1 MPLRALYIDFDSYF
15 ASVEQQLRPQLR
27 GKPVAVLPVITD
39 TTCCI
44 AASYEAKGFGIKT
57 GTLVREAKRLCPEL
71 QLVEARPAVYVNYH
85 QQLVKTVESCA
96 HVEKVLSIDEMYC
109 ELLGLDQRPDQAL
122 KLARQIKN
130 TIAGEVGAELRCSI
144 GIAPNVFLAK
154 TASDLQ
160 KPDGLTAIEEKD
172 LPDCLFS
179 LKLRDLCGIGANM
192 EKRLDALGIRSV
204 EALCKA
210 GKAVLRRAW
219 GGIGGERMHARLRGE
234 WVTDLPSDR
243 ASVGHSHVLP
253 PASRSHRT
261 AYSVLHHL
269 LQKAAMRLRNY
280 GLIAGALQV
289 QVKWVSGSSWKNHVR
304 FDPTQDTLRL
314 LNALKILWAGYPA
327 ELKAVP
333 LMVSITLYEL
343 DEQLNQSRSL
353 FDNIEARN
361 KLNATIDR
369 LNLHYG
375 KNTVYFGGAH
385 PVLRSAP
392 MRIAFN
398 HIPDPVIEG
407 DE

>member
-1 MPLRALYIDFDSYF
+1 MPLRALYIDFNSYF

-27 GKPVAVLPVITD
+27 GKPVAVLPVIAD

-44 AASYEAKGFGIKT
+44 AASYEAKRFGIKT

-122 KLARQIKN
+122 KLAQQIKN

-154 TASDLQ
+154 TATELQ
-160 KPDGLTAIEEKD
+160 KPDGLAVIDEED
-172 LPDCLFS
+172 LPDCLFG
-179 LKLRDLCGIGANM
+179 LKLRDLCGIGRKM
-192 EKRLDALGIRSV
+192 ERRLNALGIASI

-210 GKAVLRRAW
+210 GKSELREAW

-234 WVTDLPSDR
+234 WVEDLPTEHS
-243 ASVGHSHVLP
+243 SVGHSHVLP
-253 PASRSHRT
+253 PAMRSHYAAR
-261 AYSVLHHL
+261 SVLHRL
-269 LQKAAMRLRNY
+269 LQKAAMRLRSY
-280 GLIAGALQV
+280 GLIAGALHV
-289 QVKWVSGSSWKNHVR
+289 HVGRLDGSSWENHIR

-314 LNALKILWAGYPA
+314 LDALKALWAGYPA
-327 ELKAVP
+327 GLKAVP

-343 DEQLNQSRSL
+343 DEQFNQSRSL